1 VGRSAEGATDVQLH
15 AEILSYSRSRGL
27 FGGASLDGAVYKQD
41 EDDNQKVYGRR
52 VTAKE
57 ILIDGTVRPTG
68 AALGLDGTLTKFS
81 PSGGRTFAS
90 L

>member
-1 VGRSAEGATDVQLH
+1 VRARDEG
-15 AEILSYSRSRGL
+15 
-27 FGGASLDGAVYKQD
+27 
-41 EDDNQKVYGRR
+41 DNEKVYGRR

-57 ILIDGTVRPTG
+57 ILIDGTVRPTR
-68 AALGLDGTLTKFS
+68 AAHGLDSALAKYS

>member
-1 VGRSAEGATDVQLH
+1 MTRAH
-15 AEILSYSRSRGL
+15 AGCLGVCCST
-27 FGGASLDGAVYKQD
+27 GAVYKQD

-57 ILIDGTVRPTG
+57 ILIDGTVRPTR
-68 AALGLDGTLTKFS
+68 AAEGLDGTLTKFS
-81 PSGGRTFAS
+81 PSGGRTFAR

>member
-1 VGRSAEGATDVQLH
+1 
-15 AEILSYSRSRGL
+15 L

-57 ILIDGTVRPTG
+57 ILIDGTVRPTS
-68 AALGLDGTLTKFS
+68 AAQGLDGTLTKFS

>member
-1 VGRSAEGATDVQLH
+1 
-15 AEILSYSRSRGL
+15 L

-57 ILIDGTVRPTG
+57 ILIDGTVHPTR
-68 AALGLDGTLTKFS
+68 AAQGLDNTLTKYS
-81 PSGGRTFAS
+81 PSGGRTFGRI
-90 L
+90 

>member
-1 VGRSAEGATDVQLH
+1 
-15 AEILSYSRSRGL
+15 
-27 FGGASLDGAVYKQD
+27 VYKQD

-68 AALGLDGTLTKFS
+68 AAQALDSTLTKYS
-81 PSGGRTFAS
+81 PSGGRTFGRI
-90 L
+90 